1 MEVKIDRL
9 DHQGRGIAMMDKV
22 TFIPD
27 ALPGEI
33 VDIEITE
40 SKSKYNVGEVKNYI
54 QKSDMRIKPVCPYYH
69 VCGGCDLMH
78 ISYDEEVKYKE
89 NKIKNIMQRYAG
101 LTNVSKIV
109 RCQTELGYRN
119 KVTFKV
125 DKKLGIYKKD
135 SHDIT
140 YIDNCMLISEQMN
153 SYIEII
159 NNMDLT
165 GVYEVVIRESDNADM
180 IIFKCDDDVKLDVDD
195 LEANVVRYYDR
206 KYKTLKGN
214 NYIIDKIGDLSYK
227 ISPSSFFQVNSHQV
241 KRLYDLVLENLELK
255 NTDKVL
261 DLYCGTGTIG
271 LYVSRYCSDV
281 FGIEINEDAIKDAN
295 YNKKLNDIDNIF
307 FTAGDSKIIKDISYK
322 PNKIIVDPPRAG
334 LDQKV
339 IDEILN
345 INPEMVVYVSCDP
358 ITLARDLNFFKDK
371 YEIEKIIPVDMFPRT
386 YHVETVVIL
395 EKKDV

>member
-386 YHVETVVIL
+386 YHVETVCKL
-395 EKKDV
+395 RRK

>member
-40 SKSKYNVGEVKNYI
+40 SKSKYNVGKVKNYI
-54 QKSDMRIKPVCPYYH
+54 QRSDMRIKPVCPYYH

-78 ISYDEEVKYKE
+78 MSYDEEVKYKE

-307 FTAGDSKIIKDISYK
+307 FTVGDSKIIKDISYK
-322 PNKIIVDPPRAG
+322 ANKIIVDPPRAG
-334 LDQKV
+334 LDRKV

-345 INPEMVVYVSCDP
+345 INPETLVYVSCDP
-358 ITLARDLNFFKDK
+358 ITLARDLNILKNN
-371 YEIEKIIPVDMFPRT
+371 YAVEKIIPVDMFPRT
-386 YHVETVVIL
+386 YHVETVCKL
-395 EKKDV
+395 RRK

>member
-1 MEVKIDRL
+1 M
-9 DHQGRGIAMMDKV
+9 
-22 TFIPD
+22 
-27 ALPGEI
+27 
-33 VDIEITE
+33 
-40 SKSKYNVGEVKNYI
+40 
-54 QKSDMRIKPVCPYYH
+54 
-69 VCGGCDLMH
+69 
-78 ISYDEEVKYKE
+78 
-89 NKIKNIMQRYAG
+89 
-101 LTNVSKIV
+101 
-109 RCQTELGYRN
+109 
-119 KVTFKV
+119 
-125 DKKLGIYKKD
+125 GIYKKD

-307 FTAGDSKIIKDISYK
+307 FTVGDSKIIKDISYK
-322 PNKIIVDPPRAG
+322 ANKIIVDPPRAG
-334 LDQKV
+334 LDKKV

-345 INPEMVVYVSCDP
+345 INPETLVYVSCDP
-358 ITLARDLNFFKDK
+358 ITLARDLNILKNN
-371 YEIEKIIPVDMFPRT
+371 YTVEKIIPVDMFPRT
-386 YHVETVVIL
+386 YHVETVCKL
-395 EKKDV
+395 KRK

>member
-54 QKSDMRIKPVCPYYH
+54 QKSDVRIKPVCPYYH

-159 NNMDLT
+159 NKMDLT

-180 IIFKCDDDVKLDVDD
+180 IIFKCNDDVKLDVDD

-307 FTAGDSKIIKDISYK
+307 FTVGDSKIIKDISYK
-322 PNKIIVDPPRAG
+322 ANKIIVDPPRAG
-334 LDQKV
+334 LDKKV

-345 INPEMVVYVSCDP
+345 INPETLVYVSCDP
-358 ITLARDLNFFKDK
+358 ITLARDLNILKNN
-371 YEIEKIIPVDMFPRT
+371 YTVEKIIPVDMFPRT
-386 YHVETVVIL
+386 YHVETVCKL
-395 EKKDV
+395 KRK

>member
-40 SKSKYNVGEVKNYI
+40 SKSKYNVGKVKNYI
-54 QKSDMRIKPVCPYYH
+54 QRSDMRIKPACPYYH

-78 ISYDEEVKYKE
+78 MSYDEEVKYKE

-307 FTAGDSKIIKDISYK
+307 FTVGDSKIIKDISYK
-322 PNKIIVDPPRAG
+322 ANKIIVDPPRAG
-334 LDQKV
+334 LDRKV

-345 INPEMVVYVSCDP
+345 INPETLVYVSCDP
-358 ITLARDLNFFKDK
+358 ITLARDLNILKEH
-371 YEIEKIIPVDMFPRT
+371 YNVEKIIPVDMFPRT
-386 YHVETVVIL
+386 YHVETVCAL
-395 EKKDV
+395 ERK

>member
-1 MEVKIDRL
+1 MEVKVDRL
-9 DHQGRGIAMMDKV
+9 DHQGRGIAMLDKV
-22 TFIPD
+22 TFIPN

-33 VDIEITE
+33 VDIEIVET
-40 SKSKYNVGEVKNYI
+40 KSKYNIGEVKNYI
-54 QKSDMRIKPVCPYYH
+54 QKSDVRIEPVCPYYH
-69 VCGGCDLMH
+69 ECGGCDLMH
-78 ISYDEEVKYKE
+78 MPYDEEVIYKE
-89 NKIKNIMQRYAG
+89 EKIKNIMQRYAG

-109 RCQTELGYRN
+109 RCQKELGYRN

-227 ISPSSFFQVNSHQV
+227 ISPSSFFQVNAHQV

-281 FGIEINEDAIKDAN
+281 FGIELNEDAIKDAN

-307 FTAGDSKIIKDISYK
+307 FTAGDSKIIKDISYE

-339 IDEILN
+339 IEEILN

-386 YHVETVVIL
+386 YHVETVCKL
-395 EKKDV
+395 RRK

>member
-40 SKSKYNVGEVKNYI
+40 SKSKYNVGKVKNYI

-307 FTAGDSKIIKDISYK
+307 FTVGDSKIIKDISYK
-322 PNKIIVDPPRAG
+322 ANKIIVDPPRAG
-334 LDQKV
+334 LDKKV

-345 INPEMVVYVSCDP
+345 INPETLVYVSCDP
-358 ITLARDLNFFKDK
+358 ITLARDLNILKNN
-371 YEIEKIIPVDMFPRT
+371 YTVEKIIPVDMFPRT
-386 YHVETVVIL
+386 YHVETVCKL
-395 EKKDV
+395 RRK

>member
-40 SKSKYNVGEVKNYI
+40 SKSKYNVGKVKNYI
-54 QKSDMRIKPVCPYYH
+54 QRSDMRIKPVCPYYH

-307 FTAGDSKIIKDISYK
+307 FTVGDSKIIKDISYK
-322 PNKIIVDPPRAG
+322 ANKIIVDPPRAG
-334 LDQKV
+334 LDRKV

-345 INPEMVVYVSCDP
+345 INPETLVYVSCDP
-358 ITLARDLNFFKDK
+358 ITLARDLNILKNN
-371 YEIEKIIPVDMFPRT
+371 YAVEKIIPVDMFPRT
-386 YHVETVVIL
+386 YHVETVCKL
-395 EKKDV
+395 RRK